1 MESQKADNMLNL
13 ALSATQAERSQSK
26 SLETGFDV
34 ALDTWDLIV
43 KYSGNLSE
51 LENEAV
57 QIVPLLNNYAIV
69 TIKESEIEKLFEAPQ
84 VEFVEMPKRLF
95 FADEAGR
102 SVSCINSV
110 QTPPLLLNGKGV
122 LIGIVDS
129 GADIYHEAFKN
140 SDGTTRIAVLWDQT
154 LEAEAAPPPKGY
166 RIGSFYDSTMINTLL
181 KSEERPLHIPG
192 EDLSGHGTAVLSI
205 AAGSKTENYAGVA
218 TESSLAVV
226 KLGVPRP
233 GGFPRT
239 TELMQ
244 AVNFLLETAI
254 LLQMPIVI
262 NISFGNSYG
271 AHNGMSL
278 LETYI
283 DAMAGVW
290 KNCIVIGT
298 GNEGGKEGHTFGQ
311 LRTGGI
317 EEIPFVI
324 SEYETA
330 LNIQIWKNGF
340 DSAGIE
346 LISPGG
352 QTAGPLQQFL
362 GAQRFVLEETEILLY
377 YGEASP
383 HTMAQEIYIEFLPTK
398 NYITPGLWNIRLRG
412 EKIIDG
418 SYHLWLPGGGVRNIQ
433 TRFLYPNPEY
443 TLTIPSTALKPIAV
457 GAYNGYTDAYAD
469 FSGRGYTVFN
479 RWIKPDLAAPG
490 VDILAAKAGGGYAAV
505 TGTSFASPF
514 VSGSCAL
521 LMEQG
526 IVRGSDPFLYGEK
539 IKAYLIKGARR
550 LPGIEN
556 YPDRKVG
563 WGALC
568 VRESIL

>member
-1 MESQKADNMLNL
+1 MKRCRLCRFS
-13 ALSATQAERSQSK
+13 
-26 SLETGFDV
+26 
-34 ALDTWDLIV
+34 
-43 KYSGNLSE
+43 
-51 LENEAV
+51 
-57 QIVPLLNNYAIV
+57 NNYAIV

-166 RIGSFYDSTMINTLL
+166 RIGSFYDSAMINTLL

-330 LNIQIWKNGF
+330 FELQIWKMALTVQELSLYTRRTNGRAA
-340 DSAGIE
+340 SAAFRCPAFCARRNRNSFILRRSKSSYDGTGN
-346 LISPGG
+346 LYRISSD
-352 QTAGPLQQFL
+352 
-362 GAQRFVLEETEILLY
+362 EKLY
-377 YGEASP
+377 YTG
-383 HTMAQEIYIEFLPTK
+383 T
-398 NYITPGLWNIRLRG
+398 WNIRLRG

-469 FSGRGYTVFN
+469 FSGT
-479 RWIKPDLAAPG
+479 WI
-490 VDILAAKAGGGYAAV
+490 Y
-505 TGTSFASPF
+505 
-514 VSGSCAL
+514 
-521 LMEQG
+521 G
-526 IVRGSDPFLYGEK
+526 I
-539 IKAYLIKGARR
+539 
-550 LPGIEN
+550 
-556 YPDRKVG
+556 
-563 WGALC
+563 
-568 VRESIL
+568 